1 MLLYL
6 KLCIEPVLASTLW
19 IFIKVFTDAVHFMLE
34 NSFCSERLQRGKLL
48 NDVTDVKDVNKYP
61 CNIFC
66 LPSFLSLRNIS
77 ANLEKTHKLI

>member
-6 KLCIEPVLASTLW
+6 KLCIEPVLVSTLW

-66 LPSFLSLRNIS
+66 LPSFLSLRNNS
-77 ANLEKTHKLI
+77 TVAAKSW

>member
-6 KLCIEPVLASTLW
+6 KLCIEPVLVSTLW

-48 NDVTDVKDVNKYP
+48 NDVTNMIDANKYP

-66 LPSFLSLRNIS
+66 LPYCSRCETIQQ
-77 ANLEKTHKLI
+77 